1 MFVRTLNSKF
11 PNVVTTAVIRVVE
24 DVFFIYLPYI
34 TEDVRSHTVGVVSDG
49 AFLGRESVEAVEFF
63 LKHRK
68 FFGGNLTHE
77 ELRRMAGIAYAL
89 LDFLHALLVKLR
101 RNPYRFAEIQGV
113 HSPLFLH
120 HHHNII
126 RGFVIYKQA
135 PLAIG
140 HQTARGVYNFLSE
153 GIGVGTFLVVVAEHL
168 QREQAD
174 DINENNADCNSPD
187 DEFTIVE
194 GVVASHNK
202 NYRLLRSISKERMR
216 SVVRS
221 VEEKIFSRR
230 SVRWKK
236 LKVSII

>member
-1 MFVRTLNSKF
+1 MAFGSAAHISEHDAHPLLSAQIMFVRTLNAEF
-11 PNVVTTAVIRVVE
+11 PDVVTTTVIRVVE
-24 DVFFIYLPYI
+24 DVFFVYLPYI
-34 TEDVRSHTVGVVSDG
+34 AEDVRSHTVGVVSDG
-49 AFLGRESVEAVEFF
+49 ALLGGESVEAVEFF

-68 FFGGNLTHE
+68 FFGRNLTHE
-77 ELRRMAGIAYAL
+77 ELRCMAGIANAL

-120 HHHNII
+120 HHHDIV

-140 HQTARGVYNFLSE
+140 HKTARGVYNFLTE

-168 QREQAD
+168 QRKQAND
-174 DINENNADCNSPD
+174 VNKNNANSDAPD

-194 GVVASHNK
+194 GVVASHK
-202 NYRLLRSISKERMR
+202 G
-216 SVVRS
+216 
-221 VEEKIFSRR
+221 
-230 SVRWKK
+230 
-236 LKVSII
+236 